1 MFNVQRQRAGSD
13 AETTYMI
20 EVERLFHFSS
30 VRYILIID
38 VKDIQWSFTHHVIV
52 RIWLLSVYRQ
62 RIRVNDCTWI
72 VYIKPYQ

>member
-1 MFNVQRQRAGSD
+1 MFIYPCNVQCSMFSVNVRD

-52 RIWLLSVYRQ
+52 RI
-62 RIRVNDCTWI
+62 
-72 VYIKPYQ
+72 